1 MENATK
7 ALLMVSA
14 VLIGVMILALGA
26 YLFSVFGNTTGSIE
40 ARIAQAQ
47 LDEFNSQF
55 TKYDGQE
62 DCTIHDIVS
71 LANLAK
77 SSNQNYDYTDSD
89 KLSYNSDWRSTK
101 KIENKSAPYYIYI
114 GICGVESQ
122 DRKLIET
129 ANSTELSNLIKKY
142 STKEVT
148 DENGKKSIETIYFK
162 CDNITFNAITKRVQ
176 GVVFTARN
184 YN

>member
-62 DCTIHDIVS
+62 DCTIHDI
-71 LANLAK
+71 
-77 SSNQNYDYTDSD
+77 
-89 KLSYNSDWRSTK
+89 
-101 KIENKSAPYYIYI
+101 
-114 GICGVESQ
+114 
-122 DRKLIET
+122 
-129 ANSTELSNLIKKY
+129 
-142 STKEVT
+142 
-148 DENGKKSIETIYFK
+148 ETIYFK

-184 YN
+184 Y